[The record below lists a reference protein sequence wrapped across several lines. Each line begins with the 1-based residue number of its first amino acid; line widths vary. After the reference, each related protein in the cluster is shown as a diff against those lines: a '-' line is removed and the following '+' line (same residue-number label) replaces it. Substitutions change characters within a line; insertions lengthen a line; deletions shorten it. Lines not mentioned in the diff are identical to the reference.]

1 MCIYVAVISNR
12 NSSPAVLLRE
22 FFREGGRVRNRTLA
36 NLSPWPPQKVE
47 ALRQVLKGNWAT
59 ELPLPQAFEITRS
72 TTSKPAIP
80 SISSGSSSRR
90 LPVKWPSKRSRPQ
103 RNRSLRRSNEVGW
116 RTHGTLHHVCATRGL
131 DWTVGT
137 PF

>member
-1 MCIYVAVISNR
+1 MNIAFDMIIQYYYDVCIYVAVISNR

-90 LPVKWPSKRSRPQ
+90 LSVQWPSSRSRPQ
-103 RNRSLRRSNEVGW
+103 RNRS
-116 RTHGTLHHVCATRGL
+116 
-131 DWTVGT
+131 
-137 PF
+137 